1 MPTRSRRAPPVR
13 PITRL
18 YAPQDVPVTEVEKR
32 DAERARAKANR
43 DICLLKRQHAN
54 ADPAMANI
62 GDSPTAIELRAAI
75 DAYERKYGKFVADA
89 DNAAFRKVIRPRVK
103 ELRLLRDVSSYF
115 LKHDDLA
122 NVVFLA
128 LARAFYEDFGF
139 PYNAG
144 DSDDWDLRRLEKQDR
159 SFRELQRT
167 CKNDVATMRAHAAN
181 PVRVV
186 LENPYP
192 HDHPRRLD
200 FDHELRDW
208 ANKMRPRE
216 SAGPATVNAN
226 AFELA
231 IPNPYARD
239 PDRCV
244 EGHLDAVYMG
254 MLLTDM
260 VHDPVL
266 FEKREDRLT
275 GTTGS
280 AALLEFL
287 ADECFKS
294 SSQLGDALLDPTGE
308 QNPMTR
314 AFGLTE
320 PMFNWFIRPENRNRI
335 TRFALAMHGIAA
347 TEPLELIHKGQLT
360 SSAPSYD
367 WSRLPTG
374 SVLVDVGGGLGSTS
388 MEIAKKYPSLRIV
401 NQDLAPTIE
410 NAKSHWTLH
419 FPEHVEKKMVELQ
432 VHDFFQPQPVQN
444 ADIFLLR
451 HVIHDWS
458 DEKSITILKHLRDAA
473 KPTTQ
478 LVVIENIVPFA
489 CAPSESQ
496 DSEFSHIPGAIIH
509 QSPPAPLL
517 SNQGVAIAMMY
528 YYDITIHNLIGGKDR
543 TVGGFAEVFKKAG
556 WDIVH
561 IYRCHGSAEGQCHI
575 VGVPI

>member
-13 PITRL
+13 PITRP

-89 DNAAFRKVIRPRVK
+89 NNAAFR
-103 ELRLLRDVSSYF
+103 
-115 LKHDDLA
+115 KHDDLA

-139 PYNAG
+139 PYTAG

-167 CKNDVATMRAHAAN
+167 CKNNVATMRAHAAN

-231 IPNPYARD
+231 IPNPYVRD

-260 VHDPVL
+260 VHDHW
-266 FEKREDRLT
+266 EDAT
-275 GTTGS
+275 GNVG
-280 AALLEFL
+280 AVCKNPHHALHPSPF
-287 ADECFKS
+287 
-294 SSQLGDALLDPTGE
+294 
-308 QNPMTR
+308 R
-314 AFGLTE
+314 
-320 PMFNWFIRPENRNRI
+320 
-335 TRFALAMHGIAA
+335 TRF
-347 TEPLELIHKGQLT
+347 
-360 SSAPSYD
+360 
-367 WSRLPTG
+367 
-374 SVLVDVGGGLGSTS
+374 
-388 MEIAKKYPSLRIV
+388 
-401 NQDLAPTIE
+401 
-410 NAKSHWTLH
+410 
-419 FPEHVEKKMVELQ
+419 
-432 VHDFFQPQPVQN
+432 
-444 ADIFLLR
+444 LL
-451 HVIHDWS
+451 W
-458 DEKSITILKHLRDAA
+458 K
-473 KPTTQ
+473 
-478 LVVIENIVPFA
+478 
-489 CAPSESQ
+489 
-496 DSEFSHIPGAIIH
+496 
-509 QSPPAPLL
+509 
-517 SNQGVAIAMMY
+517 
-528 YYDITIHNLIGGKDR
+528 
-543 TVGGFAEVFKKAG
+543 
-556 WDIVH
+556 
-561 IYRCHGSAEGQCHI
+561 
-575 VGVPI
+575 